1 MLELVLYKRRP
12 LALFQLN
19 VNLLNNVPILPYTSN
34 YGIDEFLL
42 ITLFMPRNLC
52 HNSTKTCIKYAH
64 TQEKNW
70 TDPVHNHNNEHAAH
84 AAACKISM
92 HFVWG

>member
-1 MLELVLYKRRP
+1 MSELVLYKLRP

-19 VNLLNNVPILPYTSN
+19 LNLLNNTPILPKLN
-34 YGIDEFLL
+34 YGIDEFLM

-52 HNSTKTCIKYAH
+52 HNSIKTCIKYAH

-70 TDPVHNHNNEHAAH
+70 TDSVHNHDNEH

-92 HFVWG
+92 RFVEA